1 MDTLQDVVEGLSETF
16 VGIND
21 ALVRGGYVSRD
32 REVATEL
39 RDGMERFLALSKVA
53 HREKDDDDDDN
64 DDGENDD
71 VEELGEQ
78 KIGGHLASALA
89 SSSTSAP
96 EGCAELRRVLH
107 QPTPV
112 QQGERGGHRTSQRG
126 SFSPRLGY
134 GVWSTSPDP
143 SLPSRAINNVI
154 HYITAGHDSFAARLY
169 WNSLTLSFRSL
180 RGDEDYPIDYAK
192 SMFRY
197 KLRYSTPQQVLTVV
211 GHVLNQMLLG
221 TSDVTF
227 DQSRNWEAFAARRA
241 LPDPSDSGA
250 VDTHAVKNA
259 IHRDIIQDGGL
270 VEDYLD
276 TWGVE
281 RYLTDRWGVL
291 VDSSTVQPVQR
302 NLVMD
307 VEPLLNRIAGA
318 AVTIGE
324 GPRFP
329 IQEIDM
335 AVQSFLA
342 ESRFLE
348 GAVR

>member
-21 ALVRGGYVSRD
+21 ALVKGGYVSRD
-32 REVATEL
+32 REIATEL

-53 HREKDDDDDDN
+53 NQEKDDSD

-71 VEELGEQ
+71 GEELGEQ
-78 KIGGHLASALA
+78 NIGEYLADTLA
-89 SSSTSAP
+89 SSSVSAP
-96 EGCAELRRVLH
+96 EGCAELRRILR
-107 QPTPV
+107 QPPPTI
-112 QQGERGGHRTSQRG
+112 QQVERGGHRTSQRG

-143 SLPSRAINNVI
+143 SLPSRAMNNII

-169 WNSLTLSFRSL
+169 WNSLTLGFRSL
-180 RGDEDYPIDYAK
+180 RGDENYPIDYAK

-197 KLRYSTPQQVLTVV
+197 KLRYSSPQQVLTVI

-227 DQSRNWEAFAARRA
+227 DESRNWEAFAAWRA
-241 LPDPSDSGA
+241 LPDPNNSGA

-259 IHRDIIQDGGL
+259 IHRDVIQEGGL

-281 RYLTDRWGVL
+281 RYLRDRWGVL
-291 VDSSTVQPVQR
+291 VDSSTVRPVQR
-302 NLVMD
+302 NLALN
-307 VEPLLNRIAGA
+307 VEPLLNEIAGA

-324 GPRFP
+324 GPRFQ
-329 IQEIDM
+329 IQEIDV

-342 ESRFLE
+342 ESQFLE
-348 GAVR
+348 SAAR